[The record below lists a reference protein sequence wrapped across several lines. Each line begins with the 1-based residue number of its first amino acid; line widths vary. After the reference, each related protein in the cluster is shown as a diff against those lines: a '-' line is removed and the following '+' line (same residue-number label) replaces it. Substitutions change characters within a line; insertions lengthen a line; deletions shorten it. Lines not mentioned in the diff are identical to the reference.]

1 MMKRRHKKTMKM
13 KRKLRRM
20 GVSALSRMLSNR
32 NRNILRRRKG
42 WVGMDYNEIQQNNK
56 SEETQQII
64 SSLAGPQ

>member
-1 MMKRRHKKTMKM
+1 MMKRRHKQQMKM

>member
-1 MMKRRHKKTMKM
+1 MMKRRHKQQMKM

-56 SEETQQII
+56 SEETQPII
-64 SSLAGPQ
+64 SPPAGPQ

>member
-42 WVGMDYNEIQQNNK
+42 WVGMDYNEIQQYNK
-56 SEETQQII
+56 S
-64 SSLAGPQ
+64 

>member
-1 MMKRRHKKTMKM
+1 MMKRRHKQQMKM
-13 KRKLRRM
+13 KRKLRRR

-56 SEETQQII
+56 SEETQQIN

>member
-1 MMKRRHKKTMKM
+1 MMKRRHKQQMKM

-56 SEETQQII
+56 SEEPQQII